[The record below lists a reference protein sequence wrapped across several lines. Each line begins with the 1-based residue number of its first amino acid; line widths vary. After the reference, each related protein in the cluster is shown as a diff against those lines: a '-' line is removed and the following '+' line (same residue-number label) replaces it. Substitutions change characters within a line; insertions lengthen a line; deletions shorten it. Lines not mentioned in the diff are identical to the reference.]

1 MPKTT
6 QKKRN
11 TPIQKTTC
19 CICLKQRS
27 THKTVALDTCRHRF
41 CKSCIT
47 KWSKRENTCPQCR
60 TRFHKIGEKEVPN
73 TSQVHEEDLP
83 PEIIDYIKELTVQFI
98 CSKLFQTL
106 LLIGCRHN
114 IERCLEIALLVRAG
128 IDQIEHMDFL
138 HTMTQRQQRMFQE
151 AKTQIIHIY
160 ET

>member
-1 MPKTT
+1 MPT
-6 QKKRN
+6 
-11 TPIQKTTC
+11 
-19 CICLKQRS
+19 
-27 THKTVALDTCRHRF
+27 
-41 CKSCIT
+41 
-47 KWSKRENTCPQCR
+47 
-60 TRFHKIGEKEVPN
+60 
-73 TSQVHEEDLP
+73 
-83 PEIIDYIKELTVQFI
+83 EIIDYIKELTVQFI

-114 IERCLEIALLVRAG
+114 NERCLEIALLVRAG